1 MGNSIPENLATASC
15 LEDTNR
21 ETSCKTELSSTNDK
35 NKIHNNNIN
44 NNNSNDNNNNN
55 NNINNNNNNNNDKTK
70 KNKMKK
76 LDYLKPLKETQLIQL
91 KDSIESPK
99 DKTI

>member
-1 MGNSIPENLATASC
+1 MGNSIPEDLAIASC

-21 ETSCKTELSSTNDK
+21 ETSCKTELSSTNGN
-35 NKIHNNNIN
+35 NKIHNNNNIN
-44 NNNSNDNNNNN
+44 NNNSNNNNNS
-55 NNINNNNNNNNDKTK
+55 DKTK

-99 DKTI
+99 DKKI

>member
-21 ETSCKTELSSTNDK
+21 ETSCKTELSSTNGN
-35 NKIHNNNIN
+35 NKIHNNNNIN
-44 NNNSNDNNNNN
+44 NNNS
-55 NNINNNNNNNNDKTK
+55 NNNNNNNDKTK

>member
-1 MGNSIPENLATASC
+1 MGNSIPEDLAIASC

-21 ETSCKTELSSTNDK
+21 ETSCKTELSSTSGN
-35 NKIHNNNIN
+35 NKIHNNNNIN
-44 NNNSNDNNNNN
+44 NNNS
-55 NNINNNNNNNNDKTK
+55 NNNNNNDKTK

-99 DKTI
+99 DKKI

>member
-1 MGNSIPENLATASC
+1 MGNSIPEDLAIASC

-21 ETSCKTELSSTNDK
+21 ETSCKTELSSTNGN
-35 NKIHNNNIN
+35 NKIHNNNNIN
-44 NNNSNDNNNNN
+44 NNNSNNNT
-55 NNINNNNNNNNDKTK
+55 NNDKTK

-99 DKTI
+99 DKKI

>member
-1 MGNSIPENLATASC
+1 MGNSIPEDLAIASC

-21 ETSCKTELSSTNDK
+21 ETSCKTELSSTNDN
-35 NKIHNNNIN
+35 NKIHNNNNIN
-44 NNNSNDNNNNN
+44 NNNS
-55 NNINNNNNNNNDKTK
+55 NNNNNNDKTK

>member
-1 MGNSIPENLATASC
+1 MRYKKWAIQSQKTSC

-21 ETSCKTELSSTNDK
+21 ETSCKTELSSTNGN
-35 NKIHNNNIN
+35 NKIHNNNNIN
-44 NNNSNDNNNNN
+44 NNNS
-55 NNINNNNNNNNDKTK
+55 NNNNNNNNDKTK

-99 DKTI
+99 DKKI

>member
-1 MGNSIPENLATASC
+1 MRYKKWAIQSQKTSC

-21 ETSCKTELSSTNDK
+21 ETSCKTELSSTSFN
-35 NKIHNNNIN
+35 NKIH
-44 NNNSNDNNNNN
+44 NNNN
-55 NNINNNNNNNNDKTK
+55 NNINNNNGNNNNNSDKTK

-99 DKTI
+99 DKKI